1 MAVGGV
7 KWDNPYELVWET
19 PLRYYQSGG
28 YEMTSLKIL
37 FKDKGHDVWSVHPD
51 DTVLDAIK
59 MMAEK
64 DIGALI
70 VIEDGKPV
78 GIFTERDYARKVYL
92 KGKSSLD
99 TPVRD
104 IMVAPVICV
113 GLDQSVDECMALM
126 TAKRFRHLP
135 VMDGDQL
142 VGMVSIGDL
151 VKSVI
156 AEQQFTIEQMEH
168 YIYS

>member
-1 MAVGGV
+1 
-7 KWDNPYELVWET
+7 
-19 PLRYYQSGG
+19 
-28 YEMTSLKIL
+28 MTTLKML
-37 FKDKGHDVWSVHPD
+37 LKGKGHDVWSVHPD

-59 MMAEK
+59 MLAEK

-70 VIEDGKPV
+70 VIKDDKPV
-78 GIFTERDYARKVYL
+78 GIFTERDYARNVYL

-99 TPVRD
+99 TAVRD
-104 IMVAPVICV
+104 VMVAPVICV
-113 GLDQSVDECMALM
+113 TPDQPIDECMALM

-135 VMDGDQL
+135 IMDGDEL

-156 AEQQFTIEQMEH
+156 AEQQFTIEQMEQ
-168 YIYS
+168 YIHS

>member
-1 MAVGGV
+1 
-7 KWDNPYELVWET
+7 
-19 PLRYYQSGG
+19 
-28 YEMTSLKIL
+28 MTILKML
-37 FKDKGHDVWSVHPD
+37 LKGKGHDVWSVHPD

-59 MMAEK
+59 VLAKK

-70 VIEDGKPV
+70 VIKDDRPV
-78 GIFTERDYARKVYL
+78 GIFSERDYARNVYL

-99 TPVRD
+99 TAVRGV
-104 IMVAPVICV
+104 MAAPVICAR
-113 GLDQSVDECMALM
+113 LDQTVDECMALM

-135 VMDGDQL
+135 IMDGDEL

-156 AEQQFTIEQMEH
+156 AEQEFTIEQLEH

>member
-1 MAVGGV
+1 
-7 KWDNPYELVWET
+7 
-19 PLRYYQSGG
+19 
-28 YEMTSLKIL
+28 MTKLKML
-37 FKDKGHDVWSVHPD
+37 LKDKGHDIWSVGPD

-59 MMAEK
+59 MLAEK

-70 VIEDGKPV
+70 VTKDGKPV

-92 KGKSSLD
+92 EGKSSLD
-99 TPVRD
+99 TAVRD

-113 GLDQSVDECMALM
+113 SPDQLVDECMALM

-135 VMDGDQL
+135 VMDGDKL

-168 YIYS
+168 YIHS

>member
-1 MAVGGV
+1 
-7 KWDNPYELVWET
+7 
-19 PLRYYQSGG
+19 
-28 YEMTSLKIL
+28 MTTLKML
-37 FKDKGHDVWSVHPD
+37 LKGKGRDVWSVHPD

-59 MMAEK
+59 MLAEK

-70 VIEDGKPV
+70 VIKDDKPV
-78 GIFTERDYARKVYL
+78 GIFTERDYARNVYL

-99 TPVRD
+99 TAVRD
-104 IMVAPVICV
+104 VMVAPVICV
-113 GLDQSVDECMALM
+113 KPDQTVDECMALM

-135 VMDGDQL
+135 IMDGDEL

-156 AEQQFTIEQMEH
+156 AEQQFTIEQMEQ
-168 YIYS
+168 YIHS

>member
-1 MAVGGV
+1 
-7 KWDNPYELVWET
+7 
-19 PLRYYQSGG
+19 
-28 YEMTSLKIL
+28 MTTLKMML
-37 FKDKGHDVWSVHPD
+37 KDKGHDVWSVHPD

-59 MMAEK
+59 MLAEK

-70 VIEDGKPV
+70 VIKDDKPV
-78 GIFTERDYARKVYL
+78 GIFTERDYARNVYL

-99 TPVRD
+99 TAVRD
-104 IMVAPVICV
+104 VMVAPVICV
-113 GLDQSVDECMALM
+113 KPDQTVDECMALM

-135 VMDGDQL
+135 IMDGDEL

-156 AEQQFTIEQMEH
+156 AEQQFTIEQMEQ
-168 YIYS
+168 YIHS

>member
-1 MAVGGV
+1 
-7 KWDNPYELVWET
+7 
-19 PLRYYQSGG
+19 
-28 YEMTSLKIL
+28 MTTLKIL
-37 FKDKGHDVWSVHPD
+37 LKGKGHDVWSVHPD

-59 MMAEK
+59 MLAEK

-70 VIEDGKPV
+70 VIKDDKPV
-78 GIFTERDYARKVYL
+78 GIFTERDYARNVYL

-99 TPVRD
+99 TAVRD
-104 IMVAPVICV
+104 VMVAPVICV
-113 GLDQSVDECMALM
+113 RPDQTVDECMALM

-135 VMDGDQL
+135 IMDGDEL

-156 AEQQFTIEQMEH
+156 AEQQFTIEQMEQ
-168 YIYS
+168 YIHS

>member
-1 MAVGGV
+1 
-7 KWDNPYELVWET
+7 
-19 PLRYYQSGG
+19 
-28 YEMTSLKIL
+28 MTTLKML
-37 FKDKGHDVWSVHPD
+37 LKDKGQDVWSVHPD

-59 MMAEK
+59 MLAEK

-70 VIEDGKPV
+70 VIKDDKPV
-78 GIFTERDYARKVYL
+78 GIFTERDYARNVYL

-99 TPVRD
+99 TAVRD
-104 IMVAPVICV
+104 VMVGPVICV
-113 GLDQSVDECMALM
+113 KLDQTVDECMALM

-135 VMDGDQL
+135 VMDGDEL

-156 AEQQFTIEQMEH
+156 AEQQFTIEQMEK
-168 YIYS
+168 YIHS

>member
-1 MAVGGV
+1 
-7 KWDNPYELVWET
+7 
-19 PLRYYQSGG
+19 
-28 YEMTSLKIL
+28 MTTLKML
-37 FKDKGHDVWSVHPD
+37 LKGKGHDVWSVHPD

-59 MMAEK
+59 MLAEK

-70 VIEDGKPV
+70 VIKDDKPV
-78 GIFTERDYARKVYL
+78 GIFSERDYARNVYL

-99 TPVRD
+99 TAVRD
-104 IMVAPVICV
+104 VMVAPVICV
-113 GLDQSVDECMALM
+113 KPDQTVDECMALM

-135 VMDGDQL
+135 IMDGDEL

-156 AEQQFTIEQMEH
+156 AEQQFTIEQMEQ
-168 YIYS
+168 YIHS

>member
-1 MAVGGV
+1 M
-7 KWDNPYELVWET
+7 PYAQADHPMMWEV
-19 PLRYYQSGG
+19 YG
-28 YEMTSLKIL
+28 MTILKML
-37 FKDKGHDVWSVHPD
+37 LKGKSHDVWSVQPD

-59 MMAEK
+59 MLARK
-64 DIGALI
+64 DIGALL

-78 GIFTERDYARKVYL
+78 GIFTERDYARSVYL
-92 KGKSSLD
+92 KGKSSPD

-104 IMVAPVICV
+104 VMVSPVICV
-113 GLDQSVDECMALM
+113 SPDQSVDKCMALM
-126 TAKRFRHLP
+126 TEKRIRHLP
-135 VMDGDQL
+135 VMDGDEL

-156 AEQQFTIEQMEH
+156 ADQQFTIEQMEH

>member
-1 MAVGGV
+1 
-7 KWDNPYELVWET
+7 
-19 PLRYYQSGG
+19 
-28 YEMTSLKIL
+28 MTTLQIL
-37 FKDKGHDVWSVHPD
+37 LEGKGHDVWSVHPD

-59 MMAEK
+59 MLAEK

-70 VIEDGKPV
+70 VIEDDKPV

-99 TPVRD
+99 TAVRD

-113 GLDQSVDECMALM
+113 RPDQSVDECMALM
-126 TAKRFRHLP
+126 SAKRFRHLP
-135 VMDGDQL
+135 VMDGDEL

>member
-1 MAVGGV
+1 
-7 KWDNPYELVWET
+7 
-19 PLRYYQSGG
+19 
-28 YEMTSLKIL
+28 MTTLKML
-37 FKDKGHDVWSVHPD
+37 LKDKGHDVWSVHPD

-59 MMAEK
+59 VLAKK

-70 VIEDGKPV
+70 VIKDDKPV
-78 GIFTERDYARKVYL
+78 GIFTERDYARNVYL

-99 TPVRD
+99 TAVRD
-104 IMVAPVICV
+104 VMVAPVICV
-113 GLDQSVDECMALM
+113 KPDQTVDECMALM

-135 VMDGDQL
+135 IMDGDEL

-156 AEQQFTIEQMEH
+156 AEQQFTIEQMEQ
-168 YIYS
+168 YIHS

>member
-1 MAVGGV
+1 
-7 KWDNPYELVWET
+7 
-19 PLRYYQSGG
+19 
-28 YEMTSLKIL
+28 MTTLEIL
-37 FKDKGHDVWSVHPD
+37 LQGKGHDVWSVHPD

-59 MMAEK
+59 MLAEK

-70 VIEDGKPV
+70 VIKDDKPV
-78 GIFTERDYARKVYL
+78 GIFTERDYARNVYL

-99 TPVRD
+99 TAVRD
-104 IMVAPVICV
+104 VMVTPVICV
-113 GLDQSVDECMALM
+113 KPDQSVNECVALM
-126 TAKRFRHLP
+126 TERRFRHLP
-135 VMDGDQL
+135 VMNGDEL

-168 YIYS
+168 YIHS

>member
-1 MAVGGV
+1 
-7 KWDNPYELVWET
+7 
-19 PLRYYQSGG
+19 
-28 YEMTSLKIL
+28 MTTLKML
-37 FKDKGHDVWSVHPD
+37 LKGKGNDVWSVHPD

-59 MMAEK
+59 MLAEK

-70 VIEDGKPV
+70 VIKDDKPV
-78 GIFTERDYARKVYL
+78 GIFTERDYARNVYL

-99 TPVRD
+99 TAVRD
-104 IMVAPVICV
+104 VMVAPVICV
-113 GLDQSVDECMALM
+113 KPDQTVDECMALM

-135 VMDGDQL
+135 IMDGDEL

-156 AEQQFTIEQMEH
+156 AEQQFTIEQMEK
-168 YIYS
+168 YIHS

>member
-1 MAVGGV
+1 
-7 KWDNPYELVWET
+7 
-19 PLRYYQSGG
+19 
-28 YEMTSLKIL
+28 MTTLKML
-37 FKDKGHDVWSVHPD
+37 LKDKGHDVWSVHPD

-59 MMAEK
+59 MLAEK

-70 VIEDGKPV
+70 VIKDDKPV
-78 GIFTERDYARKVYL
+78 GIFTERDYARNVYL

-99 TPVRD
+99 TAVRD
-104 IMVAPVICV
+104 VMVAPVIFV
-113 GLDQSVDECMALM
+113 KPDQTVDECMALM

-135 VMDGDQL
+135 IMDGDEL

-156 AEQQFTIEQMEH
+156 AEQQFTIEQMEQ
-168 YIYS
+168 YIHS

>member
-1 MAVGGV
+1 
-7 KWDNPYELVWET
+7 
-19 PLRYYQSGG
+19 
-28 YEMTSLKIL
+28 MTTLKML
-37 FKDKGHDVWSVHPD
+37 LKDKGRDVWSVHPD

-59 MMAEK
+59 MLAEK

-70 VIEDGKPV
+70 VIKDDKPV
-78 GIFTERDYARKVYL
+78 GIFTERDYARNVYL

-99 TPVRD
+99 TAVHD
-104 IMVAPVICV
+104 VMVAPVICV
-113 GLDQSVDECMALM
+113 KPDQTVDECMALM

-135 VMDGDQL
+135 IMDGDEL

-156 AEQQFTIEQMEH
+156 AEQQFTIEQMEQ
-168 YIYS
+168 YIHS